1 MRTETALDGISAK
14 AIKVMNQSEL
24 QNRNSALDNAT
35 ALQER
40 ADMYASLGAL
50 LHSPATSEYLDILK
64 NLPELEAPETAIELA
79 WSLLRQSAHDHT
91 VEQIDDEY
99 HDLFIG
105 IGRGE
110 VVPYGS
116 WHLTGFL
123 MEKPLGLLRAD
134 LRRLGFERIE
144 GVSESEDHIASVC
157 EVMSQLIVDNEF
169 SAEVEQSFFN
179 DHVAPWAGQFF
190 SELQN
195 ASKAS
200 FYRSVGQLGDS
211 FLSVEKQYLSMSV

>member
-1 MRTETALDGISAK
+1 MRTDTALDGAGVK

-24 QNRNSALDNAT
+24 QSRDSALDNAT
-35 ALQER
+35 ASQER

-50 LHSPATSEYLDILK
+50 LHAPASTEYLDILK

-123 MEKPLGLLRAD
+123 MEKPLAALRAD
-134 LRRLGFERIE
+134 LRRLGFERVE

-157 EVMSQLIVDNEF
+157 EVMAQLIWVRVF
-169 SAEVEQSFFN
+169 
-179 DHVAPWAGQFF
+179 
-190 SELQN
+190 
-195 ASKAS
+195 
-200 FYRSVGQLGDS
+200 
-211 FLSVEKQYLSMSV
+211 